1 MFDTFFTTLILSL
14 QNINATTYSYIFI
27 EHMLQLDMSALPACI
42 FHRSALSFA
51 RNLCTDLSQPNFNR
65 HAATKIAIRPTSP

>member
-1 MFDTFFTTLILSL
+1 
-14 QNINATTYSYIFI
+14 
-27 EHMLQLDMSALPACI
+27 MLQLDMSALPACI